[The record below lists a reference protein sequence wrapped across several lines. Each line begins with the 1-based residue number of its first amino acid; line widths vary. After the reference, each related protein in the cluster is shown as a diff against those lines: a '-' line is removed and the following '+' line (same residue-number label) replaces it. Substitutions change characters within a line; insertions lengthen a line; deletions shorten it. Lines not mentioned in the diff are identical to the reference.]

1 MMIYEKLGKSM
12 EGVKATVTR
21 IFETSVKTGDIE
33 LGKKQIGLIVDLV
46 ATQFNQLKSENQQL
60 KDN

>member
-1 MMIYEKLGKSM
+1 MDNLNNELFDKLLKIYGKLGKSM

-46 ATQFNQLKSENQQL
+46 AT
-60 KDN
+60 

>member
-1 MMIYEKLGKSM
+1 MKIYEKLGKSM

-46 ATQFNQLKSENQQL
+46 ANKLK
-60 KDN
+60 